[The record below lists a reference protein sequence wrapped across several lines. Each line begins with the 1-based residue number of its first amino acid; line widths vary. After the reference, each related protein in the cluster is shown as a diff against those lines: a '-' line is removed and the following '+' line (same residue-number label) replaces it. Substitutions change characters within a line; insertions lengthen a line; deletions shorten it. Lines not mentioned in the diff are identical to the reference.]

1 MSAGARTEDAAGADP
16 ATSGSASPPRPLS
29 PAEVLALVPQQPPF
43 RFLDEIVELSPEGI
57 VGRYTFRRDEAFYAG
72 HFPDMPITPGV
83 ILLETMAQTGVVAL
97 GIYLKA
103 LEVDREELG
112 RWRSVFTD
120 AEVEFLDAVLPG
132 ETVTCRAEKVFW
144 RRNKLRSRVEMTRP
158 DGTVVAA
165 CTLAG
170 LGVRT

>member
-1 MSAGARTEDAAGADP
+1 MSA
-16 ATSGSASPPRPLS
+16 LS

-43 RFLDEIVELSPEGI
+43 RFLDEIVELSPAGI
-57 VGRYTFRRDEAFYAG
+57 VGRYTFRRDEGFYAG

-103 LEVDREELG
+103 LEVDGEELA

-120 AEVEFLDAVLPG
+120 AEVEFVDAVLPG
-132 ETVTCRAEKVFW
+132 ETVICRAEKVFW

-158 DGTVVAA
+158 DGRVVAA

>member
-1 MSAGARTEDAAGADP
+1 MSAGAKTGAGAAA
-16 ATSGSASPPRPLS
+16 ATPRKGAAQRPLS

-43 RFLDEIVELSPEGI
+43 RFLDEIVELSADGI
-57 VGRYTFRRDEAFYAG
+57 VGRYTFRRDESFYAG

-120 AEVEFLDAVLPG
+120 AEVEFVDAVLPG
-132 ETVTCRAEKVFW
+132 ETVICRAEKVFW

-158 DGTVVAA
+158 DGRVVAA
-165 CTLAG
+165 CALAG

>member
-1 MSAGARTEDAAGADP
+1 MSGGAKPQAAAGAG
-16 ATSGSASPPRPLS
+16 AAAQRPLS

-57 VGRYTFRRDEAFYAG
+57 VGRYTFRRDESFYAG

-97 GIYLKA
+97 GIFLKA
-103 LEVDREELG
+103 LEVDREELA

-120 AEVEFLDAVLPG
+120 AEVEFVDAVLPG
-132 ETVTCRAEKVFW
+132 ETVICRAEKVFW

-158 DGTVVAA
+158 DGRVVAA

>member
-1 MSAGARTEDAAGADP
+1 MSAGAKTGAGTAAATPRTVAAQ
-16 ATSGSASPPRPLS
+16 RPLS
-29 PAEVLALVPQQPPF
+29 PSEVLALVPQQPPF
-43 RFLDEIVELSPEGI
+43 RFLDEIVELSADGI
-57 VGRYTFRRDEAFYAG
+57 VGRYTFRRDESFYAG

-120 AEVEFLDAVLPG
+120 AEVEFVDAVLPG
-132 ETVTCRAEKVFW
+132 ETVICRAEKVFW

-158 DGTVVAA
+158 DGRVVAA

>member
-1 MSAGARTEDAAGADP
+1 MSSGAKPQAAAGAG
-16 ATSGSASPPRPLS
+16 AAAQRPLS

-57 VGRYTFRRDEAFYAG
+57 VGRYTFRRDESFYAG

-120 AEVEFLDAVLPG
+120 AEVEFVDAVLPG
-132 ETVTCRAEKVFW
+132 ETVVCRAEKVFW

-158 DGTVVAA
+158 DGRVVAA

>member
-1 MSAGARTEDAAGADP
+1 MSAGADSGAEAGAGAGQTAAGQGA
-16 ATSGSASPPRPLS
+16 RPLTTD
-29 PAEVLALVPQQPPF
+29 EVLALVPQQPPF
-43 RFLDEIVELSPEGI
+43 RFLDDISELTAERI
-57 VGRYTFRRDEAFYAG
+57 VGRYTFRQDESFYAG

-103 LEVDREELG
+103 LEVDRQELL

-120 AEVEFLDAVLPG
+120 AEVEFVDAVLPG
-132 ETVTCRAEKVFW
+132 ETVICRAEKVFW

-158 DGTVVAA
+158 DGKVVAA